1 MFGEAPFGRWLKEYR
16 KQHDLTRAE
25 LARRIG
31 CSPETIHKIEIGE
44 RRPSRQIAE
53 LLAEYVHITPGEHE
67 GFVKFARGTAPS
79 TLPGYATVDGSDQPD
94 SRPETAME
102 QTGERPTNLRAPL
115 TRLIGR
121 HNELLDIRRYLL
133 VENTRLLTVTGPP
146 GIGKTRLCLQAGV
159 DLLDSFADGLFFVS
173 LTSVTDAP
181 SLLDALA
188 STLGLEK
195 PAGDQTMPTLIE
207 HLKGKEILLLLDNF
221 EQVMLAAPRVVEL
234 LEACPRLR
242 IIVISREALHVRGE
256 QQYPVPPLDLPDVA
270 RIPPVEALSGY
281 SAVALFIERARA
293 AQPNFSL
300 DDENAQA
307 VVAICAHLGGIPL
320 SIELIAAR
328 VTMLPPQA
336 LLERIARGHG
346 VEQLQLLT
354 GGALALPA
362 RHRTL
367 RDAIDWSYDLLD
379 EGERKLFARLSIFVD
394 GCTLAA
400 AEAVCDAPGDLQG
413 GAFAGIAALLDKN
426 LLAQEH
432 RPRRSCETRLVMLE
446 VIRQYAAERLKAT
459 GETAVAKW
467 QAEYYLALAEAAD
480 PQLTSAEQKL
490 WFDRLECDH
499 NNLRAALMWTLQNGE
514 VEMAGRLSAALVRFW
529 DIHSHFT
536 EGRHWLERVL
546 TEFGDELPVHLKADM
561 LRGAGALAQAQGDF
575 GRASE
580 LLGKGLVLQRKI
592 GNESGIARSLNNLAL
607 VSMDQGHFTQA
618 AELLEESLA
627 LRRRLEDH
635 SGIAAVLSN
644 LGLVEMYRSEF
655 GRAVQLFEES
665 LAIRRR
671 SGDRVGCAIALCN
684 MGEASRRQADYARAR
699 TFFVEAIR
707 SLEDLDDPD
716 LLLGSLGGLA
726 TIAAIQEQPEYAA
739 RLFGVEEALRESLGM
754 PLPPVDQEEYAR
766 HVAGVRDLMDES
778 TFRRAWAEGRS
789 MTIEE
794 AVRYA
799 VSE

>member
-1 MFGEAPFGRWLKEYR
+1 MFGEAPFGWWLKEYR

-25 LARRIG
+25 LAQRIG

-53 LLAEYVHITPGEHE
+53 LLADCLGIPAGEQE
-67 GFVKFARGTAPS
+67 AFVLFARGTAPS
-79 TLPGYATVDGSDQPD
+79 NPPGYTTPGGSDQPD
-94 SRPETAME
+94 SRTETSTA
-102 QTGERPTNLRAPL
+102 QAGERPTNLRAPL

-121 HNELLDIRRYLL
+121 HKELRDIRHYLL

-146 GIGKTRLCLQAGV
+146 GIGKTRLCLQAGA
-159 DLLDSFADGLFFVS
+159 DLLDSFADGVFFVS
-173 LTSVTDAP
+173 LTSVTDAI

-195 PAGDQTMPTLIE
+195 PAGHQTTPILIE

-221 EQVMLAAPRVVEL
+221 EQVMSAAPKVVEL
-234 LEACPRLR
+234 LEACPRLGV
-242 IIVISREALHVRGE
+242 IVISRAPLHVRGE
-256 QQYPVPPLDLPDVA
+256 QQYPVPPLDFPDEW
-270 RIPPVEALSGY
+270 RIPPMEALSGY
-281 SAVALFIERARA
+281 SAVALFVERARA

-300 DDENAQA
+300 NDENAPA

-320 SIELIAAR
+320 SVELIAAR
-328 VTMLPPQA
+328 ISMLPPQA
-336 LLERIARGHG
+336 LLERMARGDG

-354 GGALALPA
+354 GGALDLPA

-367 RDAIDWSYDLLD
+367 RDAIAWSYDLLD
-379 EGERKLFARLSIFVD
+379 EGERKLFARLSMFVD

-432 RPRRSCETRLVMLE
+432 RSRRSCETRLVMME

-467 QAEYYLALAEAAD
+467 HAEYYLALAEAAD
-480 PQLTSAEQKL
+480 PQLTSAEQKV

-499 NNLRAALMWTLQNGE
+499 NNLRAALRWTLQNGE
-514 VEMAGRLSAALVRFW
+514 VEMAGRLSSALVRFW

-536 EGRHWLERVL
+536 EGRRWLERVL
-546 TEFGDELPVHLKADM
+546 AEFGDELPVRLKADL
-561 LRGAGALAQAQGDF
+561 LRGVGALAQAQGDF

-580 LLGKGLVLQRKI
+580 LLGEGLVLEREM
-592 GNESGIARSLNNLAL
+592 GNELGIARSLNNLAL

-627 LRRRLEDH
+627 VRRRLEDH
-635 SGIAAVLSN
+635 TGIAAVLSN
-644 LGLVEMYRSEF
+644 LGLVEMYRSDF
-655 GRAVQLFEES
+655 ARAVQLFEES

-684 MGEASRRQADYARAR
+684 MGEAARRQADFERAR
-699 TFFVEAIR
+699 TYFVEAIK
-707 SLEDLDDPD
+707 SLGDLDDPD

-726 TIAAIQEQPEYAA
+726 TIAAIQEQPVYAA
-739 RLFGVEEALRESLGM
+739 RLFGAEEALRESLGM

-766 HVAGVRDLMDES
+766 HVAGVRDLLDES
-778 TFRRAWAEGRS
+778 TFQREWAEGRS

-799 VSE
+799 VRE